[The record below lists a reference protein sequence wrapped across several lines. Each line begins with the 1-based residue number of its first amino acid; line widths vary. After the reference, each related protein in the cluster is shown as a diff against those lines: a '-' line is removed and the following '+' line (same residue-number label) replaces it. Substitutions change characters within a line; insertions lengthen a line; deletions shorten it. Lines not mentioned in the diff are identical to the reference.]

1 MYEWIIANIPEAA
14 RKPSSAGAYIW
25 RCPYQIV
32 KPYHKGDLTRTLGL
46 FNLLYPMIVDAG
58 MSDAYDRERRL
69 MPILLRNAQV
79 GMRVDVNGLER
90 DLPAMCK
97 GVEKADVWLRKR
109 LGIDNINSD
118 RQLGEALYSKGI
130 VTDFK
135 RTAKGQLSVSKKYL
149 ILDRFKDKKVYHAL
163 QYRGQMSTC
172 IDMFGAPWLE
182 LGTNGNGWLFPNWS
196 QVRSPKGNGQDTSG
210 ARSGRIICSKPN
222 WLNVTKAW
230 KRSVSAGYVHPA
242 WLNVPELPL
251 MRRYCLPD
259 EKQQWGKRDFSGQE
273 LRLFGHY
280 EEGPVMQGYLN
291 DSEFDIHEGVRAEA
305 ERRLIEAG
313 LRDSFDR
320 DTAKTCVFGRLY
332 GQGVSGLL
340 DALHLPEEDKPV
352 AKIIQNAIN
361 TAIPSIKDL
370 DDQLKALARSD
381 QPIRTW
387 GSRLYYCEPPQY
399 SEKYK
404 RDMTFEYKL
413 LNYLLQGSGAD
424 VTKETLIRYDAHP
437 KRRGRFLNTVY
448 DEISFTCA
456 PKQMKQEQK
465 VLQECMLSIE
475 TDIPMLSDGE
485 AGASWGELKKWKD

>member
-1 MYEWIIANIPEAA
+1 
-14 RKPSSAGAYIW
+14 
-25 RCPYQIV
+25 
-32 KPYHKGDLTRTLGL
+32 
-46 FNLLYPMIVDAG
+46 
-58 MSDAYDRERRL
+58 
-69 MPILLRNAQV
+69 
-79 GMRVDVNGLER
+79 MR
-90 DLPAMCK
+90 
-97 GVEKADVWLRKR
+97 
-109 LGIDNINSD
+109 
-118 RQLGEALYSKGI
+118 
-130 VTDFK
+130 
-135 RTAKGQLSVSKKYL
+135 
-149 ILDRFKDKKVYHAL
+149 
-163 QYRGQMSTC
+163 
-172 IDMFGAPWLE
+172 
-182 LGTNGNGWLFPNWS
+182 
-196 QVRSPKGNGQDTSG
+196 
-210 ARSGRIICSKPN
+210 
-222 WLNVTKAW
+222 
-230 KRSVSAGYVHPA
+230 
-242 WLNVPELPL
+242 
-251 MRRYCLPD
+251 
-259 EKQQWGKRDFSGQE
+259 
-273 LRLFGHY
+273 
-280 EEGPVMQGYLN
+280 GYLD
-291 DSEFDIHEGVRAEA
+291 DSAFDIHEGVRAEA

-399 SEKYK
+399 SEKFG

-437 KRRGRFLNTVY
+437 KRQGRFLNTVY
-448 DEISFTCA
+448 DEISFSCA

-465 VLQECMLSIE
+465 VLQECMMSIE
-475 TDIPMLSDGE
+475 CDVPMLSDGE